1 MLIQQSSICFN
12 VFLIAGV
19 CMWTAL
25 SSQASKQLESSQVK
39 RENEIIDSIIN
50 R

>member
-12 VFLIAGV
+12 VFLIAKYVGPPE
-19 CMWTAL
+19 ADR
-25 SSQASKQLESSQVK
+25 K
-39 RENEIIDSIIN
+39 NEIIDFIIN